1 MNIYIKPRK
10 NPAWLLNVAR
20 GLGALRRKFSEFR
33 RLRRT
38 GLHPRASFWCAWN
51 LKE

>member
-1 MNIYIKPRK
+1 MNIRTKPRK

-20 GLGALRRKFSEFR
+20 ALGALRRKFSEFQ

-38 GLHPRASFWCAWN
+38 GLHLRASFWCAWY